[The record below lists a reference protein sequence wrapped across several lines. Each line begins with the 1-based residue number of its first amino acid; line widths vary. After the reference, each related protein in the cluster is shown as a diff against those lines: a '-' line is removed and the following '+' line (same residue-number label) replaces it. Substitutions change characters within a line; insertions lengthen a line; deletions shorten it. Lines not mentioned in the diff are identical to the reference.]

1 MDKLILKFIRKF
13 KEPKTAELTLLK
25 NVAEDLALPAFKAG
39 IKQTIKAAR
48 CSRKEHASAEESP
61 HACAT
66 SGGRRGKG
74 RSLHSGAAIPHPHAQ
89 RCCVGRKGGQG
100 RLKMGHGSKQN
111 TAMRSKE
118 TQDKPFVALV

>member
-1 MDKLILKFIRKF
+1 MLEIDKLILKFIRKC

-39 IKQTIKAAR
+39 IKQTIKAAW

-66 SGGRRGKG
+66 WAGGEERAGPCTAVRPFHIHTHNAAAWGVRGVKAD
-74 RSLHSGAAIPHPHAQ
+74 S
-89 RCCVGRKGGQG
+89 KWD
-100 RLKMGHGSKQN
+100 MGLNKSQ
-111 TAMRSKE
+111 
-118 TQDKPFVALV
+118 L